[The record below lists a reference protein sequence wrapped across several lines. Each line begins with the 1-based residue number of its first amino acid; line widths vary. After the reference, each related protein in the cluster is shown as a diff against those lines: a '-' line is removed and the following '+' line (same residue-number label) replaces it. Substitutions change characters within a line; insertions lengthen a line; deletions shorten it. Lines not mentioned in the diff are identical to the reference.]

1 LFYDL
6 EIFGALLMSGKVVYK
21 DCCSKKLLNISEVR
35 KMFSETVSSNGA
47 TTIVAGEMVLCQNLA
62 FKYSAFAPLKIAK

>member
-1 LFYDL
+1 
-6 EIFGALLMSGKVVYK
+6 
-21 DCCSKKLLNISEVR
+21 
-35 KMFSETVSSNGA
+35 MFSETVSSNGA